1 MGYRRAHIRS
11 PVAGRAV
18 LSSRNDRSI
27 HSKMVNISEG
37 GLAITGWPITLNSK
51 QYLVNVTTRS
61 GMEISLMGSIIHH
74 NNRTTGLKTV
84 AIDRKNLEAIHQL
97 IEEFQTS
104 EEFIRQIDDKNIITD
119 WFVDENGDE
128 LDFNFELPH

>member
-1 MGYRRAHIRS
+1 MGYRRAYIRI
-11 PVAGRAV
+11 PVTGKVV

-27 HSKMVNISEG
+27 HSRITNISQG
-37 GLAITGWPITLNSK
+37 GLGITGWPITLNSK
-51 QYLVNVTTRS
+51 QYFVNVTTGNGRK
-61 GMEISLMGSIIHH
+61 ISLMGLVVHH
-74 NNRTTGLKTV
+74 NNRTTGLKIV
-84 AIDRKNLEAIHQL
+84 AIDRKNLETIHQL

-104 EEFIRQIDDKNIITD
+104 EEFIRQINDKNIITD